1 MAPQSALPAVLRAS
15 TLEAVRPS
23 DAHDV
28 IVVGAG
34 AAGGLAAMLLAEGG
48 LRVLVLDAGL
58 PRLWRRAPLRK
69 LAGRLAQRLS
79 TPEGLRFLPPALVP
93 KARVAAAVLGRWR
106 QPVQSRCMTWAMSPT
121 SFVDDRDCPYITPP
135 DRPFVWVR
143 VRMLGG
149 RVAIPGHGR
158 QYYRL
163 GPNDFSPSDGLSPV
177 WPLRANELD
186 PWYAFVEGQL
196 KVSGMYDDLTW
207 VPDSELA
214 NHLSLQQTETALRD
228 KIVDRWPSARP
239 IAGRYAPPLD
249 GLEAAARTGL
259 LQCHQGAIV
268 REICTDGS
276 GHVCGVVWIDHRT
289 GSEQRSSA
297 PLVFLCASALESTR
311 ILLLSRSSRNPQGLG
326 AASGVL
332 GRYLM
337 DHVLVSAEGIGPYM
351 PPELEQRSNRC
362 LYIPRFDA
370 RSSAVPNPG
379 RGYGVQVYQSPG
391 SGGQSHFAA
400 LSFGEMIPRPENR
413 VTLDPRRRDAWGVPI
428 LHIDCAHSDIELARA
443 RDQTQ
448 ALRDLADLAEV
459 NLSRIHVAPAPP
471 GSSYHECGTARM
483 GTDPENSVVD
493 PNNECWDA
501 PGLYVTD
508 GACFPSQGIQNP
520 TLTILALTARA
531 CHRALKGRGRRL
543 LSESNA
549 EESEDRLHHR
559 QPEFVRRH
567 ESEASK

>member
-1 MAPQSALPAVLRAS
+1 
-15 TLEAVRPS
+15 
-23 DAHDV
+23 
-28 IVVGAG
+28 
-34 AAGGLAAMLLAEGG
+34 
-48 LRVLVLDAGL
+48 
-58 PRLWRRAPLRK
+58 
-69 LAGRLAQRLS
+69 
-79 TPEGLRFLPPALVP
+79 
-93 KARVAAAVLGRWR
+93 
-106 QPVQSRCMTWAMSPT
+106 
-121 SFVDDRDCPYITPP
+121 
-135 DRPFVWVR
+135 
-143 VRMLGG
+143 
-149 RVAIPGHGR
+149 
-158 QYYRL
+158 
-163 GPNDFSPSDGLSPV
+163 
-177 WPLRANELD
+177 
-186 PWYAFVEGQL
+186 
-196 KVSGMYDDLTW
+196 
-207 VPDSELA
+207 
-214 NHLSLQQTETALRD
+214 
-228 KIVDRWPSARP
+228 
-239 IAGRYAPPLD
+239 
-249 GLEAAARTGL
+249 
-259 LQCHQGAIV
+259 
-268 REICTDGS
+268 
-276 GHVCGVVWIDHRT
+276 
-289 GSEQRSSA
+289 
-297 PLVFLCASALESTR
+297 
-311 ILLLSRSSRNPQGLG
+311 
-326 AASGVL
+326 
-332 GRYLM
+332 
-337 DHVLVSAEGIGPYM
+337 M